1 MMRWKMGI
9 LRFLRF
15 FVDNMID
22 WILQFWRVFAYG
34 TLVRFDAWVD

>member
-1 MMRWKMGI
+1 MGI

-15 FVDNMID
+15 FVANMID
-22 WILQFWRVFAYG
+22 WILQYWRAFAYG